1 MNDEDRT
8 LNLIQVLVILSLLM
22 MGIYAGIAWLI
33 FG

>member
-1 MNDEDRT
+1 MNDEDRS

-22 MGIYAGIAWLI
+22 IGIYAGIAWLI